1 MLTQPEWKVL
11 DFSQFSATYS
21 SDISCIVPVP
31 VSQLVRFDRF
41 ELDLRAGELRK
52 GGIRIRL
59 QEQPLQVLQALLE
72 KPGELVTCEELQ
84 KRIWPAD
91 TFVDFDHGLHAAVN
105 RLRTAL
111 SDSAERPRY
120 VETVS
125 RRGYRFIGKV
135 DTSDEP
141 APAPHNTN
149 NDSKPKPK
157 RRVWNSWTGMLGG
170 FMAAI
175 AIAAGL
181 FAGNVYGLKDWLLGR
196 QHTQSFHSLAV
207 LPLENLSGDPKEDP
221 FVDGMTEE
229 LITQLSRLGNLKVI
243 SRTSIM
249 QYKGTKKSLRQ
260 IAAELNVDAVIEGAV
275 QLAGSH
281 VRITAQLVNG
291 ATDQHIWAE
300 AYDRELSNVLI
311 MQSEV
316 AGDIAKQIDLELTPQ
331 QQLRLKTSAH
341 PVNPEAYQA
350 YLLGRY
356 YWNMRTGEGLAK
368 AGQYF
373 GDAIQKDPNFALA
386 YSGQADYFAYLTVL
400 GGPEIMKPR
409 DAMSRA
415 RTAAAKAL
423 QLDDSLAEA
432 HASMGNIL
440 HNYDWNWTAAEGEY
454 KRAIELNPNYAMAH
468 HLYAHLLIE
477 TGRQQESLAEAQR
490 ALELDP
496 YSPFVNNG
504 LARQYYLSRQY
515 DKAAEQCLIGLQIN
529 PSYFPARIQLAL
541 AYEQTGKLPQAIS
554 ELEQAAG
561 LMAGGGVPGTAQPP
575 VDVPVVH
582 ALLGHAYAVSGR
594 KADAL
599 KELSKLQAAATKRYI
614 PPSYFALLW
623 MGVGDNKQALTWLER
638 GYKDRSE
645 HMLYLGLEPLVDPL
659 RVDPRFVSLLKQ
671 VGLH

>member
-1 MLTQPEWKVL
+1 
-11 DFSQFSATYS
+11 
-21 SDISCIVPVP
+21 
-31 VSQLVRFDRF
+31 VRFDRF

-72 KPGELVTCEELQ
+72 KPGELITCEELQ

-111 SDSAERPRY
+111 NDSAERPRY

-125 RRGYRFIGKV
+125 RRGYRFIGNIGQPDLPPSNPLV
-135 DTSDEP
+135 TS
-141 APAPHNTN
+141 NL
-149 NDSKPKPK
+149 SVLKPTP
-157 RRVWNSWTGMLGG
+157 RFWNSWTGMLGG

-181 FAGNVYGLKDWLLGR
+181 FAGNVYGLKDWLLGSTP
-196 QHTQSFHSLAV
+196 TQSFHSLAV

-331 QQLRLKTSAH
+331 QQLRLKSSAH

-373 GDAIQKDPNFALA
+373 GDAIRKDPNFALA
-386 YSGQADYFAYLTVL
+386 YSGEADYFAYLTVL

-415 RTAAAKAL
+415 RSAAAKAL

-440 HNYDWNWTAAEGEY
+440 HNYDWNWMAAEGEY

-477 TGRQQESLAEAQR
+477 TGRTEESLAEAHL

-515 DKAAEQCLIGLQIN
+515 DKAAEQRLIGLQIN

-561 LMAGGGVPGTAQPP
+561 LVAGGGVSANTAQPP
-575 VDVPVVH
+575 IDVPVVH

-594 KADAL
+594 KVDAL
-599 KELSKLQAAATKRYI
+599 KELSKLQAAAAKRYI
-614 PPSYFALLW
+614 PPSYFAVLW
-623 MGVGDNKQALTWLER
+623 MGLGDNKQALTWLDR

-659 RVDPRFVSLLKQ
+659 RGDPRFVSLLKH
-671 VGLH
+671 VGFR

>member
-1 MLTQPEWKVL
+1 MAPT
-11 DFSQFSATYS
+11 
-21 SDISCIVPVP
+21 P

-72 KPGELVTCEELQ
+72 KPGEVITCEELQ
-84 KRIWPAD
+84 RRIWPAD

-111 SDSAERPRY
+111 NDSAERPRY

-125 RRGYRFIGKV
+125 RRGYRFIGNV
-135 DTSDEP
+135 EPSDQPPPVQNVSKNVSILKP
-141 APAPHNTN
+141 AP
-149 NDSKPKPK
+149 
-157 RRVWNSWTGMLGG
+157 RFWNSWTGMLGG
-170 FMAAI
+170 FVAAI
-175 AIAAGL
+175 AIAVAL
-181 FAGNVYGLKDWLLGR
+181 VAGNVYGLKDWLLGSAKP
-196 QHTQSFHSLAV
+196 QSFHSLAV
-207 LPLENLSGDPKEDP
+207 LPLENLSGDPKQDP

-275 QLAGSH
+275 QLAGNR

-291 ATDQHIWAE
+291 KTDQHIWAE
-300 AYDRELSNVLI
+300 TYDRELSNVLI
-311 MQSEV
+311 LQSEV
-316 AGDIAKQIDLELTPQ
+316 AGDIAKQIDLQLTPQ
-331 QQLRLKTSAH
+331 QQQRLQSGAH
-341 PVNPEAYQA
+341 PVNPEAYQS

-356 YWNMRTGEGLAK
+356 YWNMRTGEGLDK
-368 AGQYF
+368 AGKYF
-373 GDAIQKDPNFALA
+373 ADAIQKDPNFALA

-400 GGPEIMKPR
+400 GGPEILKPR

-440 HNYDWNWTAAEGEY
+440 HNYDWNWAAAEREY
-454 KRAIELNPNYAMAH
+454 KRAIDLNPNYAMAH
-468 HLYAHLLIE
+468 HLYAHLLIQ
-477 TGRQQESLAEAQR
+477 TGHIQESLAEAHR

-504 LARQYYLSRQY
+504 LARQYYLSREY
-515 DKAAEQCLIGLQIN
+515 EKAAAQCLMGLQIN
-529 PSYFPARIQLAL
+529 PAYFPARIQLAL
-541 AYEQTGKLPQAIS
+541 AYEQTGRLPQAIS

-561 LMAGGGVPGTAQPP
+561 SMAAGGGPANSSGPP
-575 VDVPVVH
+575 IDVPVVH

-599 KELSKLQAAATKRYI
+599 KELSKLQAAAAKRYI
-614 PPSYFALLW
+614 PPSYFAILW
-623 MGVGDNKQALTWLER
+623 MGLGDNKQAFTWLDR
-638 GYKDRSE
+638 GYQDRSE

-659 RVDPRFVSLLKQ
+659 RADPRFVSLLKK
-671 VGLH
+671 VGLPQ